1 MPTTTFPS
9 LGGRQM
15 RATTITL
22 DRDIIRLHAL
32 LERLDLREQE
42 LCCVE
47 GCTHT
52 YPHEMHELEAA

>member
-1 MPTTTFPS
+1 
-9 LGGRQM
+9 M